1 MKKDKNLKRINQVE
15 GVSIT
20 IAIFMLLFVIAV
32 MFKEVLISFFFLGIG
47 VTLLRVRAELKR
59 QEGRK

>member
-1 MKKDKNLKRINQVE
+1 MKKDKNLKRVNQVE

-20 IAIFMLLFVIAV
+20 IAIFMLLFVIALL
-32 MFKEVLISFFFLGIG
+32 FKEGIIAFFFLGIS
-47 VTLLRVRAELKR
+47 VTLLRLRAELKK